1 MAAGMPTLSRFSGA
15 ERLAL
20 ATAALGVLH
29 HIDHVLRVDH
39 SGWPFRSEVTPFTYS
54 LLVYVI
60 VAAVLL
66 ARGWPRLRI
75 GLSAVLALFP
85 TVAHIFLETPADQYV
100 TWAARPE
107 INWLGVSSPILG
119 GVSVLITVLLS
130 LSAAA
135 VPMAF
140 IRSRGV

>member
-1 MAAGMPTLSRFSGA
+1 MPTISRFSRA
-15 ERLAL
+15 EKLAL

-39 SGWPFRSEVTPFTYS
+39 SGWPFRSDVTPFTYS

-60 VAAVLL
+60 IAAVLI

-75 GLSAVLALFP
+75 GSSAVLALFP

-130 LSAAA
+130 LSAAG
-135 VPMAF
+135 VLIAF